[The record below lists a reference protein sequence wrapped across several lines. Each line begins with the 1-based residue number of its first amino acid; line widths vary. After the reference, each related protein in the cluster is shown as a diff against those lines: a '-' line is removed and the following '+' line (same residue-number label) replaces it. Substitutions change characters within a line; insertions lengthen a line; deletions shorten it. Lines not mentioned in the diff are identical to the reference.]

1 MTRTVSGPPGAKP
14 FRMTEQAYLIL
25 LSLTPEP
32 LHGYAVIQ
40 AVAQLSDGATALGAG
55 TLYGNLD
62 RLSGAGLVEPSGDEV
77 VDGRLRRYYRITDD
91 GRRAAEQETA
101 RLRELAARAQ
111 KALDGRGT
119 AARPTSG
126 RLAGGLA

>member
-1 MTRTVSGPPGAKP
+1 MPTATSGPAGGKS

-40 AVAQLSDGATALGAG
+40 AVAGLSDGATALGAG

-62 RLSGAGLVEPSGDEV
+62 RLSGAGLVEPAGEEV

-91 GRRAAEQETA
+91 GRHAAEQETD
-101 RLRELAARAQ
+101 RLRALAARAQ
-111 KALDGRGT
+111 KALEQRGT
-119 AARPTSG
+119 APRPTSG

>member
-1 MTRTVSGPPGAKP
+1 MTPAVGGPRGAKP

-40 AVAQLSDGATALGAG
+40 AVAELSDGATTLGAG

-62 RLSGAGLVEPSGDEV
+62 RLSGAGLVEPSGEEV

-101 RLRELAARAQ
+101 RLRGLAARAQ
-111 KALDGRGT
+111 KALDRQDAPT
-119 AARPTSG
+119 RPTSG

>member
-1 MTRTVSGPPGAKP
+1 MPTASRGLPGGKP

-40 AVAQLSDGATALGAG
+40 AVADLSDGATALGAG

-62 RLSGAGLVEPSGDEV
+62 RLAGAGLVEPSGEEV
-77 VDGRLRRYYRITDD
+77 VDGRLRRYYRVTDD
-91 GRRAAEQETA
+91 GRRTAEQETV

-111 KALDGRGT
+111 RALDARGKP
-119 AARPTSG
+119 ARPTSG

>member
-1 MTRTVSGPPGAKP
+1 MPSATNGPARAKP

-40 AVAQLSDGATALGAG
+40 AVAELSDGATALGAG

-62 RLSGAGLVEPSGDEV
+62 RLCGAGLVEPAGEEV

-91 GRRAAEQETA
+91 GRRVAEQETA
-101 RLRELAARAQ
+101 RLRELSARAQ
-111 KALDGRGT
+111 KALDARGT
-119 AARPTSG
+119 TARPTSG

>member
-1 MTRTVSGPPGAKP
+1 MARTASGPIGGKP

-25 LSLTPEP
+25 LALTPEP

-40 AVAQLSDGATALGAG
+40 SVADLSDGATALGAG

-62 RLSGAGLVEPSGDEV
+62 RLTGAGLVEPSGEEV

-91 GRRAAEQETA
+91 GRHAAEQETA
-101 RLRELAARAQ
+101 RLRDLAARAQ
-111 KALDGRGT
+111 QALDARGVR
-119 AARPTSG
+119 RPTTG

>member
-1 MTRTVSGPPGAKP
+1 MNASSSPPRGKP

-25 LSLTPEP
+25 LALTPEP

-40 AVAQLSDGATALGAG
+40 AVADLSDGATALGAG

-62 RLSGAGLVEPSGDEV
+62 RLTGAGLVEPAGEEV

-91 GRRAAEQETA
+91 GRRVAEQETV

-111 KALDGRGT
+111 KALDKRST
-119 AARPTSG
+119 TARPTSG

>member
-1 MTRTVSGPPGAKP
+1 MARTASGPIGAKP

-25 LSLTPEP
+25 LALTPEP

-40 AVAQLSDGATALGAG
+40 SVADLSDGATALGAG

-62 RLSGAGLVEPSGDEV
+62 RLTGAGLVEPAGEEV

-91 GRRAAEQETA
+91 GRHAAEQETA

-111 KALDGRGT
+111 QALDRRGR

-126 RLAGGLA
+126 RLAGGMA